1 MKEKGSALE
10 KFAANVNPG
19 NKPSKVN
26 WVLSWPSALEICG
39 KAVLEKLYKG
49 LIIDL
54 ILLGQADKQ
63 YFFPEKC
70 LFFTQTIFLTK
81 KKVC

>member
-63 YFFPEKC
+63 YFFRKNVC
-70 LFFTQTIFLTK
+70 FSHKLFF
-81 KKVC
+81 